1 MLNRFDDRTA
11 AGRAL
16 ATLLAGYGGRNDVV
30 VLGLPRGG
38 MLPAFEVA
46 GALNGP
52 LDVLVTR
59 KLGAPGAPEF
69 ALGAIASG
77 EVTVINESAMHLFL
91 NSQELNSVIAQAQAE
106 LLLRETFYR
115 GDRRAIP
122 VAGKTVILVDDGA
135 VTGAT
140 MRAAIRAARGLRPA
154 RIVAALPVA
163 SLAAC
168 ALLHAEAD
176 ELVCEIKPAFLR
188 SVGEC
193 YRHFPEITDGEVR
206 ALLARAA
213 AAVESHAATDP
224 SALTAHR

>member
-1 MLNRFDDRTA
+1 MLKRFHGRTA

-16 ATLLAGYGGRNDVV
+16 ATLLASYGERNDVV

-46 GALNGP
+46 DALNGP

-77 EVTVINESAMHLFL
+77 EVTVINETAMHLFL
-91 NSQELNSVIAQAQAE
+91 NSQELTSVIAQEQAE
-106 LLLRETFYR
+106 LRRRETFYR
-115 GDRRAIP
+115 GDRRPIP
-122 VAGKTVILVDDGA
+122 IKGKTVILVDDGA

-140 MRAAIRAARGLRPA
+140 MRAAIRAVRGLQPA

-163 SLAAC
+163 SLPAC

-188 SVGEC
+188 SVGEW
-193 YRHFPEITDGEVR
+193 YRDFPEITDGEVR
-206 ALLARAA
+206 SLLGRAA
-213 AAVESHAATDP
+213 VATEQPLTRTGHA
-224 SALTAHR
+224 

>member
-106 LLLRETFYR
+106 PGDVLPWRSASDPCRRQDGHPR
-115 GDRRAIP
+115 GRRRSDRRDHARCNP
-122 VAGKTVILVDDGA
+122 RRPRSPACAHRSGA
-135 VTGAT
+135 SSGLPCSLRALARRGRRAR
-140 MRAAIRAARGLRPA
+140 MRDQA
-154 RIVAALPVA
+154 RIPSIRRRVLP
-163 SLAAC
+163 SL
-168 ALLHAEAD
+168 
-176 ELVCEIKPAFLR
+176 P
-188 SVGEC
+188 
-193 YRHFPEITDGEVR
+193 
-206 ALLARAA
+206 
-213 AAVESHAATDP
+213 
-224 SALTAHR
+224 